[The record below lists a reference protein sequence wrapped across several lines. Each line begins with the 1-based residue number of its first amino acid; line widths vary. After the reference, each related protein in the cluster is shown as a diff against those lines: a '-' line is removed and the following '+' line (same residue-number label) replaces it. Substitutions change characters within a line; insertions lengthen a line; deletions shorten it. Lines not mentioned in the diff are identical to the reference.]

1 MDARSVRLVD
11 MLKGWQYL
19 MCLQQISLFLC
30 ISIASSILY
39 QCSCHPLRGLHP
51 SCDGKGCSVPP
62 TLSSF
67 HPTSHL
73 PTPPP
78 SNSSLF
84 IQTNR
89 EWCQESISGEVPNA
103 ESYLLPSSSPAN
115 QGSTFNSFNPKWTI
129 TAGFFSLITFQR
141 GAGQAG
147 VKRSKVSLAI
157 AGRSSPPLGWANHSV
172 HGICGIWFQR
182 KPTGCFSGYSASALE
197 VSNMR
202 EAPLGLRGKCTAG
215 SQDGEKLLQ
224 EDRQSPPG
232 LLLGTRQLKVHVSV
246 SVFFLN
252 N

>member
-129 TAGFFSLITFQR
+129 AAGFFSLITFRR

-147 VKRSKVSLAI
+147 VKRSKVSLAMQ
-157 AGRSSPPLGWANHSV
+157 AGPHHPLAEQIIQFMESVGSGFKENPQDAFQGTVPLPWKWATWGKPHLVWGGSAQRGVRMERNCCRRTGRVRQGSLRHTSAESSRLSL
-172 HGICGIWFQR
+172 
-182 KPTGCFSGYSASALE
+182 CFL
-197 VSNMR
+197 
-202 EAPLGLRGKCTAG
+202 P
-215 SQDGEKLLQ
+215 
-224 EDRQSPPG
+224 
-232 LLLGTRQLKVHVSV
+232 
-246 SVFFLN
+246 
-252 N
+252 